1 MNNAP
6 MTYFQDED
14 VLYLAISEGQEAN
27 SVELYPN
34 VTAELNDKDEL
45 IGLEILEAST
55 FVRDYI
61 LETAQ
66 VKLLNLHHAKPTQMN
81 PGKIQ
86 SSL

>member
-1 MNNAP
+1 MNNAQ
-6 MTYFQDED
+6 MSYFKEED
-14 VLYLAISEGQEAN
+14 ILYLAISEGQEAN

-45 IGLEILEAST
+45 IGIEILQASK

-66 VKLLNLHHAKPTQMN
+66 VKLLNLHHAKPVQMSQE
-81 PGKIQ
+81 KM
-86 SSL
+86 

>member
-1 MNNAP
+1 MNNAQ

-66 VKLLNLHHAKPTQMN
+66 VRLLNLHHVQMN
-81 PGKIQ
+81 QGKI
-86 SSL
+86 